1 MSVESTRTVM
11 EKYANSEHS
20 DVTMMANDVVFKI
33 MATGDEHSTPQG
45 VLNLFNFFY
54 RIAFDATAENLN
66 LVVDDGRAALEC
78 VFVGTHIGEF
88 VGIPPTGKKVHV
100 PLLVFYELENDQ
112 IKRARVYLDMMAMMS
127 QLGVSAP
134 AATQA

>member
-45 VLNLFNFFY
+45 VLNMLNFFY
-54 RIAFDATAENLN
+54 HIAFDATAENLN
-66 LVVDDGRAALEC
+66 LVVDDGRAALESI
-78 VFVGTHIGEF
+78 FTGTHIGEF
-88 VGIPPTGKKVHV
+88 AGIPPTGKKVRV
-100 PLLVFYELENDQ
+100 PLLVFYDLENDQ
-112 IKRARVYLDMMAMMS
+112 IKQARVYMDMAAMMA
-127 QLGVSAP
+127 QLGIGTPTTA
-134 AATQA
+134 QA